1 MGEGLE
7 YAELFD
13 DITFEK
19 DELEEDLM
27 QDLKEY
33 GKFSKW
39 SLNFII

>member
-27 QDLKEY
+27 
-33 GKFSKW
+33 
-39 SLNFII
+39 